1 MAQQALG
8 PGATVPRRRVLF
20 GLLDAGGWAWA
31 GLKAGF
37 WLIVIIFMLGYL
49 PDRAYYFTV
58 NRTIDLGILAWSPI
72 NLCPPVPNENLPCP
86 VPVGALSPWHP
97 SPTEPVNLSLPEPR
111 TDGGAVQ
118 VGENILYVGGSDGE
132 TAQSTVFVAQAI
144 PVGNFGAW
152 EEGPALPEPRS
163 DATVLVE
170 GGNVYVFGGL
180 DADGNPTDTVFVM
193 KPNAETGALGE
204 WEAAE
209 ESLTLPEP
217 RAGAG
222 IAATATGSS
231 SPAGPARTACPARRG
246 RLPSTPRA
254 RSTSGQEVAPLS
266 VAVTDATIVSTGTY
280 VWLYGGTTADGPVA
294 TVQRGEF
301 GLPAEPGQPVNPKE
315 GLVVAWSVPEASA
328 QEAMNLPAPRTN
340 ASGWGSSGTLY
351 LVGGSDGTT
360 SRPEAYW
367 AVPDSVGNIPEW
379 KHLDVSDLPA
389 PGFEGAPPL
398 LTGPNVVLIGGT
410 STSAEGSQV
419 LASSVRANLAPQAP
433 FFQLGIAGATVP
445 ALKIEGEIG
454 QQLGYLAA
462 AGVGTVNFIILLII
476 GWAFAHPEQ
485 TRAFINRFVE
495 RRRRRRVSGAG

>member
-20 GLLDAGGWAWA
+20 GLLDAGGWTWA

-58 NRTIDLGILAWSPI
+58 NRTIDIGILAWSPI

-86 VPVGALSPWHP
+86 PPGGALTPWHP

-118 VGENILYVGGSDGE
+118 VGENVLYVGGSDGE

-152 EEGPALPEPRS
+152 GEGPALPEPRS
-163 DATVLVE
+163 HSTVLVE
-170 GGNVYVFGGL
+170 AGNVYVFGGL
-180 DADGNPTDTVFVM
+180 DADGNPTDTVYVL
-193 KPNAETGALGE
+193 KPNPETGALGE

-222 IAATATGSS
+222 VAATATGLVL
-231 SPAGPARTACPARRG
+231 AGGTGPDG
-246 RLPSTPRA
+246 V
-254 RSTSGQEVAPLS
+254 SGKAWQAPFNDQGTLDEWQEVAPLS
-266 VAVTDATIVSTGTY
+266 VAVTDADIVPTGAY
-280 VWLYGGTTADGPVA
+280 VWLYGGAGADGNPVA
-294 TVQRGEF
+294 TTQRGEF
-301 GLPAEPGQPVNPKE
+301 GLPPGPGEPENPDE
-315 GLVVAWSVPEASA
+315 GLVVAWSTLDEA
-328 QEAMNLPAPRTN
+328 NLPAPRAN
-340 ASGWGSSGTLY
+340 ASGWGASGTLY
-351 LVGGSDGTT
+351 LVGGTDGTT

-367 AVPDSVGNIPEW
+367 AVPDSAGNIPEW
-379 KHLDVSDLPA
+379 KHLDVTDLPA
-389 PGFEGAPPL
+389 PGLEGAPSL
-398 LTGPNVVLIGGT
+398 LTGPNVILIGGT
-410 STSAEGSQV
+410 STGADGSQV
-419 LASSVRANLAPQAP
+419 LASSVRSSLAPQAP

-445 ALKIEGEIG
+445 ALKVEGEIG

-476 GWAFAHPEQ
+476 GWAYAHQEQ

-495 RRRRRRVSGAG
+495 RRRRRRSGRS

>member
-8 PGATVPRRRVLF
+8 PGANVPRRRVLF

-58 NRTIDLGILAWSPI
+58 NRTIDIGILAWSPI

-86 VPVGALSPWHP
+86 VPVGAISPWHP
-97 SPTEPVNLSLPEPR
+97 NPTEPVNLSLPEPR

-118 VGENILYVGGSDGE
+118 VGENILYVGGSDGQ
-132 TAQSTVFVAQAI
+132 TAQSTVFVAPAI

-152 EEGPALPEPRS
+152 EDGPALPEPRS
-163 DATVLVE
+163 NATVLVE

-180 DADGNPTDTVFVM
+180 DADGNPTDTVYVM
-193 KPNAETGALGE
+193 QPNAETGALGE

-222 IAATATGSS
+222 IAATATGLVL
-231 SPAGPARTACPARRG
+231 AGGTGPDG
-246 RLPSTPRA
+246 V
-254 RSTSGQEVAPLS
+254 SGKAWQAAFNAQGTLDEWKEVAPLS

-280 VWLYGGTTADGPVA
+280 VWLYGGTGKDGPVT

-301 GLPAEPGQPVNPKE
+301 GLPAAPGQPVDPKE
-315 GLVVAWSVPEASA
+315 GMVVAWSVPEASA
-328 QEAMNLPAPRTN
+328 QAAMNLPAPRTN

-454 QQLGYLAA
+454 QQLGYMNAA
-462 AGVGTVNFIILLII
+462 LVGTVDFIILLII
-476 GWAFAHPEQ
+476 GWAFAHQEQ
-485 TRAFINRFVE
+485 TRAFINRIVE
-495 RRRRRRVSGAG
+495 RRRGRRDRRG

>member
-20 GLLDAGGWAWA
+20 GLLDAGGWTWA

-86 VPVGALSPWHP
+86 PPGGALTPWHP

-118 VGENILYVGGSDGE
+118 VGENVLYVGGSDGE

-163 DATVLVE
+163 HSTVLVE
-170 GGNVYVFGGL
+170 AGNVYVFGGL
-180 DADGNPTDTVFVM
+180 DADGNPTDTVYVL
-193 KPNAETGALGE
+193 KPNPETGALGE

-222 IAATATGSS
+222 VAATATGLVL
-231 SPAGPARTACPARRG
+231 AGGTGPDG
-246 RLPSTPRA
+246 V
-254 RSTSGQEVAPLS
+254 SGKAWQAPFNAQGTLDEWQEVAPLS
-266 VAVTDATIVSTGTY
+266 VAVTDADIVPTGAY
-280 VWLYGGTTADGPVA
+280 VWLYGGAGADGNPVA
-294 TVQRGEF
+294 TTQRGEF
-301 GLPAEPGQPVNPKE
+301 GLPPGPGEPENPDE
-315 GLVVAWSVPEASA
+315 GLVVAWSTLDEA
-328 QEAMNLPAPRTN
+328 NLPAPRTN
-340 ASGWGSSGTLY
+340 ASGWGASGTLY
-351 LVGGSDGTT
+351 LVGGTDGTT

-367 AVPDSVGNIPEW
+367 AVPDSAGNIPEW

-389 PGFEGAPPL
+389 PGLEGAPPL
-398 LTGPNVVLIGGT
+398 LTGPNVILIGGT
-410 STSAEGSQV
+410 STGADGSQV
-419 LASSVRANLAPQAP
+419 LASSVRSSLAPQAP

-445 ALKIEGEIG
+445 ALKVEGEIG

-476 GWAFAHPEQ
+476 GWAYAHQEQ

-495 RRRRRRVSGAG
+495 RRRRRRSGRS

>member
-20 GLLDAGGWAWA
+20 GLLDAAGWTWA

-58 NRTIDLGILAWSPI
+58 NRTIDLGILVWSPI

-86 VPVGALSPWHP
+86 PPVGALTPWHL
-97 SPTEPVNLSLPEPR
+97 SPTEPVDLSLPQPR

-152 EEGPALPEPRS
+152 EEGPALPEPRTN
-163 DATVLVE
+163 ATVLVE
-170 GGNVYVFGGL
+170 SGNVYVFGGS
-180 DADGNPTDTVFVM
+180 DADGNPTDTVFVL
-193 KPNAETGALGE
+193 KSNPETGALGE

-209 ESLTLPEP
+209 DALTLPEP

-222 IAATATGSS
+222 VAATATGLVL
-231 SPAGPARTACPARRG
+231 AGGTGPDGVSGTAWQAPFNDQG
-246 RLPSTPRA
+246 TLDEW
-254 RSTSGQEVAPLS
+254 QEVAPLS
-266 VAVTDATIVSTGTY
+266 VPVTDADIVPTGAY
-280 VWLYGGTTADGPVA
+280 VWIYGGTGADGNPVA
-294 TVQRGEF
+294 TIQRGEF
-301 GLPAEPGQPVNPKE
+301 GLPPGPGEAENPDE
-315 GLVVAWSVPEASA
+315 GLVVAWATQDEA
-328 QEAMNLPAPRTN
+328 NLPAPRTN

-367 AVPDSVGNIPEW
+367 AVPDSAGNIPEW
-379 KHLDVSDLPA
+379 KHLDVGDLPA
-389 PGFEGAPPL
+389 PGLEGAPPL
-398 LTGPNVVLIGGT
+398 LTGPNVILIGGT
-410 STSAEGSQV
+410 SSGADGSQV
-419 LASSVRANLAPQAP
+419 LASSVRASLAPQAP
-433 FFQLGIAGATVP
+433 FFQLGILGATVP

-454 QQLGYLAA
+454 QQLGYMNAA
-462 AGVGTVNFIILLII
+462 LVGTVNFIILLII
-476 GWAFAHPEQ
+476 GWAYAHQEQ
-485 TRAFINRFVE
+485 TRAFINRMVE
-495 RRRRRRVSGAG
+495 RRRRGRTGRT